1 MTSLRL
7 LSFPLPIEK
16 GLHMSIP
23 TTVITMKTITLSTSN
38 RKGKQR
44 RGQWDRSSR
53 MSNQRGSSQ
62 DRRRLQEANIMK
74 MNLLIMNLSKSIHQ
88 EDTWVMSKQ
97 VGTERLKLITKSSE
111 EVISPMKFR
120 SSILILA

>member
-1 MTSLRL
+1 MTSLSL

-53 MSNQRGSSQ
+53 MSNRRGSSQ
-62 DRRRLQEANIMK
+62 DRRRLQEASIMK

-88 EDTWVMSKQ
+88 EDTWVTSKQ
-97 VGTERLKLITKSSE
+97 VDTERLKLITKSSE

>member
-1 MTSLRL
+1 
-7 LSFPLPIEK
+7 
-16 GLHMSIP
+16 
-23 TTVITMKTITLSTSN
+23 MKTITLSTSN
-38 RKGKQR
+38 RKGNQR

-53 MSNQRGSSQ
+53 MSNRRGSSQ
-62 DRRRLQEANIMK
+62 DRTRLQEASIMK

-88 EDTWVMSKQ
+88 EDTWVTSKQ